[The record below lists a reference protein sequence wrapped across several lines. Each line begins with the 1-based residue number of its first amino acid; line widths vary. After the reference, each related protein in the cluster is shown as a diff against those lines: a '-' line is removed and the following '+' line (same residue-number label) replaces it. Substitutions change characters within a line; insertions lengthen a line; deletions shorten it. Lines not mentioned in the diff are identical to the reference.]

1 MIQRTV
7 ILTNDDPRKKSRDG
21 GRRFGAWRNLP
32 RGIFLKPTRG
42 HNFWPGL
49 GVSWVV
55 LIFGS
60 RYYLIQIVW
69 QRLGEHGA
77 PAFHTVQGCRRKV
90 YRLPWWRR
98 RFGFEGLGPFGT

>member
-1 MIQRTV
+1 MRTV
-7 ILTNDDPRKKSRDG
+7 Y
-21 GRRFGAWRNLP
+21 
-32 RGIFLKPTRG
+32 FLLKADG

-60 RYYLIQIVW
+60 RYYLIQTVW

-77 PAFHTVQGCRRKV
+77 PAFHRHLYQYQCLALWYGNRPLSLSV
-90 YRLPWWRR
+90 L
-98 RFGFEGLGPFGT
+98 